1 MAQRMNT
8 DEQHE
13 KAGVALEKF
22 VFVSAF
28 IARKLMERKKLT
40 DELEGKALHLQGY
53 PRINHN
59 KQIDFLNWH
68 HINRFYAFAEPK
80 AITLLPRD
88 LFNMLIHSFV
98 FTLVVSGKGHGY
110 EGFLFNSDRTKDT
123 ILYKVSFNDFFAVMH
138 SVLED
143 EIVGFQFN
151 RRTGRLRKS
160 AHHR

>member
-1 MAQRMNT
+1 MNT

-13 KAGVALEKF
+13 RAGVALEKF

-28 IARKLMERKKLT
+28 IARKLMESKKLS

-68 HINRFYAFAEPK
+68 QIDRFYDFAK
-80 AITLLPRD
+80 SKTATLLPRD
-88 LFNMLIHSFV
+88 LFNTIIHSFV
-98 FTLVVSGKGHGY
+98 FTLVTSDMGHGY
-110 EGFLFNSDRTKDT
+110 EGFLFNSDRTKDA
-123 ILYKVSFNDFFAVMH
+123 IIYKVSFRDYFELMQ
-138 SVLED
+138 SVRED
-143 EIVGFQFN
+143 DIVSSQFN
-151 RRTGRLRKS
+151 RKTGRFQKS